1 MYCRSNVCIAIS
13 DSQWLSCSSCGSRHV
28 GRGLIKESGDIHC
41 ESWRKESQSRR
52 VGVNMHRHFVAGKLV
67 EFSSG
72 FETREIIN
80 N

>member
-1 MYCRSNVCIAIS
+1 MLDFRFSEKSNFH
-13 DSQWLSCSSCGSRHV
+13 LGSYSRPELV
-28 GRGLIKESGDIHC
+28 KESGDIHC

-52 VGVNMHRHFVAGKLV
+52 VEVNMHRHFVAGKLV